1 MEVHLVHFNTKYG
14 TDLGSAIAGGKGASD
29 TLAVLGAMFQLV
41 NKNNDKIDPII
52 NGEIKYIFVDKIQ
65 NFRSL
70 HSQRSKFLFFL
81 YCVTNRDLHFNVR
94 IESLAMT

>member
-52 NGEIKYIFVDKIQ
+52 NGKFKYIFVDKIQ
-65 NFRSL
+65 IDIL
-70 HSQRSKFLFFL
+70 
-81 YCVTNRDLHFNVR
+81 
-94 IESLAMT
+94 